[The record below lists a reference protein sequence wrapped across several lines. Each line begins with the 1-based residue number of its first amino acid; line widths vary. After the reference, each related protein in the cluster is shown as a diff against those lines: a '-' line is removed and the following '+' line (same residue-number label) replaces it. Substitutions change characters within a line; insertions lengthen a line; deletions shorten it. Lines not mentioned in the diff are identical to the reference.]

1 MAELTRR
8 LAAADEETARIKKE
22 ANSRKA
28 SRPASREEAVA
39 PPSPQKT
46 KRSVLGKLDIDEASD
61 KSIGQQLK
69 EALRANSG
77 RVIDLFREWDTDGDG
92 KISKKEF
99 RKAMPMLGFYVPVA
113 DIDKLFDANDPDGSG
128 EMDFK
133 ELKQMLKSR
142 TVTTPSEEKAR
153 NVVAVVKAANAFK
166 KVAAGGDKKATTG
179 ASAAQKA
186 LSGLK
191 KKA

>member
-1 MAELTRR
+1 MLR
-8 LAAADEETARIKKE
+8 
-22 ANSRKA
+22 
-28 SRPASREEAVA
+28 
-39 PPSPQKT
+39 
-46 KRSVLGKLDIDEASD
+46 GFDIDEDSEQ
-61 KSIGQQLK
+61 SIAEQLRG
-69 EALRANSG
+69 ALSATG
-77 RVIDLFREWDTDGDG
+77 ARVIDLFREWDTDGDG

-99 RKAMPMLGFYVPVA
+99 RKAMPMLGFDVPVA